1 MNYYAI
7 QVKTKSEDKYL
18 KMAEYMLDVNSIE
31 PQDRPTFIW
40 PRRKLTIR
48 KQGRSREH
56 LAPIFPGYL
65 FLETETILPDVY
77 WTLRKVTGFFRFLQN
92 NQKIEPLG
100 GIDRE
105 LLLHFL
111 SFGEVVDKSTVY
123 FDKNQKI
130 RVMNGPMK
138 GLEGRVIK
146 VDKRKQ
152 RAKIRLDLYN
162 NSFCIDFGFELL
174 EGVNEKE

>member
-1 MNYYAI
+1 M
-7 QVKTKSEDKYL
+7 
-18 KMAEYMLDVNSIE
+18 
-31 PQDRPTFIW
+31 
-40 PRRKLTIR
+40 
-48 KQGRSREH
+48 
-56 LAPIFPGYL
+56 
-65 FLETETILPDVY
+65 
-77 WTLRKVTGFFRFLQN
+77 
-92 NQKIEPLG
+92 
-100 GIDRE
+100 
-105 LLLHFL
+105 LHFL
-111 SFGEVVDKSTVY
+111 SFGEVLDKSAVY
-123 FDKNQKI
+123 FDINQKI